1 MRMLLEYVSGP
12 AEMPA
17 VQKIGIIQLAPALAA
32 TPPSGNWLAVME
44 STAAG
49 VSSRRPGS
57 GPMTRRRGPTAR
69 GDGSTAFVSLLYVLI
84 CCRARLGFVLLKA
97 QLVSSVR
104 VLCRKRA
111 WLGS

>member
-12 AEMPA
+12 AEIPA
-17 VQKIGIIQLAPALAA
+17 VQKIGIIQAAPALAA
-32 TPPSGNWLAVME
+32 TPPSGNLLAVSD

-69 GDGSTAFVSLLYVLI
+69 GNGSAALVSPLYALV
-84 CCRARLGFVLLKA
+84 CCRARLGLVLLKA
-97 QLVSSVR
+97 QFVSSVK
-104 VLCRKRA
+104 VLWRKRA

>member
-1 MRMLLEYVSGP
+1 
-12 AEMPA
+12 MPA
-17 VQKIGIIQLAPALAA
+17 VQKIGIIQAAPALAA
-32 TPPSGNWLAVME
+32 TPPSGSWLAVMD
-44 STAAG
+44 STAVG

-69 GDGSTAFVSLLYVLI
+69 GDGSAALVSLLYPFV

-97 QLVSSVR
+97 QFVSSLK